1 MNMKLHKTGS
11 KLLSL
16 ILLAGT
22 GMAAYKYVSI
32 TLMKFAE
39 RNFEATMSV
48 LEFMLITT
56 LGIGLVV
63 VIWILVT
70 TKL

>member
-16 ILLAGT
+16 ILLVGT
-22 GMAAYKYVSI
+22 GMLAYKYVSI

-39 RNFEATMSV
+39 ENFEATMSV